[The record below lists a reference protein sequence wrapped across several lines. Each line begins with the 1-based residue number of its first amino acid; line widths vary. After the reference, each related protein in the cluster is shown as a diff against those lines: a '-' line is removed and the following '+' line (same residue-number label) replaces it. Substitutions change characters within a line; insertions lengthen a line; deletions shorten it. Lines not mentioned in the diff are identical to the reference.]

1 MSYGIRYKSGD
12 MCLRNG
18 VCSDGMG
25 HGIASHE
32 CICPTLSGAVTFGT
46 DMEECVR
53 ILVMKRSAGRSDTES
68 MLRILSRCLFAN
80 D

>member
-1 MSYGIRYKSGD
+1 MS
-12 MCLRNG
+12 LRTG

-32 CICPTLSGAVTFGT
+32 CISPTLSGAVTFGT
-46 DMEECVR
+46 DMDECVR
-53 ILVMKRSAGRSDTES
+53 ILVMKRSAGRSDTGS
-68 MLRILSRCLFAN
+68 TLRISSRCVSAS

>member
-1 MSYGIRYKSGD
+1 MSHGIRYKSGD
-12 MCLRNG
+12 MSLRTG

-25 HGIASHE
+25 HGIVSHE
-32 CICPTLSGAVTFGT
+32 RLSPTLPSAVTFGT

-53 ILVMKRSAGRSDTES
+53 ILVMKRSAGRSDTGS
-68 MLRILSRCLFAN
+68 TLRISSRCVSVN

>member
-1 MSYGIRYKSGD
+1 MESFH
-12 MCLRNG
+12 MN
-18 VCSDGMG
+18 
-25 HGIASHE
+25 ASP
-32 CICPTLSGAVTFGT
+32 PTLSGAVTFGT

-68 MLRILSRCLFAN
+68 TLRILSRCLFAN